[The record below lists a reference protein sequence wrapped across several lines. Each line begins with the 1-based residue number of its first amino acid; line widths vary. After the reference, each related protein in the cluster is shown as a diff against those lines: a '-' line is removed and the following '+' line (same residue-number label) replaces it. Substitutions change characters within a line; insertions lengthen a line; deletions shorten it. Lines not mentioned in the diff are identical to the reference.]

1 MSFAD
6 NDVTP
11 ISNVLKFAMY
21 ICVLNP
27 EIGYTFI
34 EPSQL
39 CNYDFPPV
47 CRH

>member
-1 MSFAD
+1 MSFAG

-27 EIGYTFI
+27 EISYIFI

-39 CNYDFPPV
+39 RNYDSLPV
-47 CRH
+47 YRR